1 MSAPDPVDDLGDVI
15 SIYTALIADAAN
27 ISTRR
32 QTVNNIYI
40 GVNGLFL
47 TAMGVLLISSHL
59 DSWWVVVAAVAI
71 ALAVAPLNN
80 SWLRT
85 LKYYEKLLTARYKTM
100 REIEVH
106 HQLTE
111 RLLGSGTLTSPENR
125 PPLAGQMANPT
136 AGSTFTGQAAVPTA
150 GSTFTG
156 QAAIPTGGSPFTGQA
171 RNPDVASPLTGNIA
185 FPTPGYPLTY
195 SSYTGAGGTDADR
208 LSSSLATST
217 TLEMSLPRYF
227 LWLYPAI
234 AAGTAILVFLVSQHI
249 LSAISL

>member
-1 MSAPDPVDDLGDVI
+1 MSASDPASTSSDVI
-15 SIYTALIADAAN
+15 TIYTALIADAAN
-27 ISTRR
+27 TSTRR

-47 TAMGVLLISSHL
+47 TAMGFLLVSSHL
-59 DSWWVVVAAVAI
+59 DSWWVVAAAVAI
-71 ALAVAPLNN
+71 ALAVTPLNRT
-80 SWLRT
+80 WLRT

-106 HQLTE
+106 NQITE
-111 RLLGSGTLTSPENR
+111 RLFGADN
-125 PPLAGQMANPT
+125 
-136 AGSTFTGQAAVPTA
+136 AVPTA
-150 GSTFTG
+150 NRPSLAA
-156 QAAIPTGGSPFTGQA
+156 QAAIPTAGSPFTGQPF
-171 RNPDVASPLTGNIA
+171 NPATGSPLTGQGAFPEGASPLTGNIV
-185 FPTPGYPLTY
+185 FPAAGSPLTY
-195 SSYTGAGGTDADR
+195 GGPYASTSDTNADK

-249 LSAISL
+249 MSAISL

>member
-1 MSAPDPVDDLGDVI
+1 MSAPDPAGDFGDI
-15 SIYTALIADAAN
+15 IRIYTALIADAAN
-27 ISTRR
+27 TSTRR

-71 ALAVAPLNN
+71 ALAVTPLNR

-85 LKYYEKLLTARYKTM
+85 LKYYERLLTARYKTM

-106 HQLTE
+106 NQITE
-111 RLLGSGTLTSPENR
+111 RLFGTGNAMPSANR
-125 PPLAGQMANPT
+125 PSLAAQTANPT
-136 AGSTFTGQAAVPTA
+136 AGSPFHPAAGSSLTGQAAVPDA
-150 GSTFTG
+150 G
-156 QAAIPTGGSPFTGQA
+156 
-171 RNPDVASPLTGNIA
+171 SPLTGNIA
-185 FPTPGYPLTY
+185 FPVAGSPLTY
-195 SSYTGAGGTDADR
+195 GYIGASDANADK

-249 LSAISL
+249 MSAISL